1 LSVISFQFGREEGR
15 FTAEDTESTEKKAQ
29 EDIRYQRSDI
39 RKQEE
44 EFKSSRVE
52 AWKKTPLRASR
63 GFQIVKGRWWWIGL
77 TGLKTRRYEEEAG
90 LQGEENPRAGRMPA
104 LQRRG
109 RAMW

>member
-1 LSVISFQFGREEGR
+1 LEEKRGDSPQR
-15 FTAEDTESTEKKAQ
+15 TQRAQ
-29 EDIRYQRSDI
+29 RRKLKRISDI
-39 RKQEE
+39 SDQISGSKR
-44 EFKSSRVE
+44 KSSRVE